1 MRKKKKKLQRVAG
14 QWSPAILPVQD
25 GTQSAAADNHEDEGI
40 PLPRPVSSPCSGA
53 MGTMESSIDADE
65 VVAALVNGD
74 NGVPLAL
81 ENGVGSA
88 SSLSTSEDPSF
99 HWSGLS
105 LASSVVDQEG
115 ACESHSP
122 RSGEG
127 VLDLDAE
134 GNLSAGESQRGVL
147 AEAHAELDS
156 GALVVDKVNHS
167 ENRTV
172 NSGEGAPDLQP
183 GEEAPDILA
192 TTNSV
197 QDEYC
202 MVCNSTHWKK
212 TGDNLLLCDTP
223 NCLRGCHLSCLGLTR
238 APRGDWFCDQC
249 SVKREL
255 SLNIPLEFQGPPV
268 LPGTFL
274 DRWAKNGALQF
285 IHHKRLESTAGG
297 GIF

>member
-1 MRKKKKKLQRVAG
+1 MQPDPSAISGHVDHSVTSSSGDSVASQSDPRIG
-14 QWSPAILPVQD
+14 RLP
-25 GTQSAAADNHEDEGI
+25 GLGFGI
-40 PLPRPVSSPCSGA
+40 IAKARSCS
-53 MGTMESSIDADE
+53 
-65 VVAALVNGD
+65 
-74 NGVPLAL
+74 
-81 ENGVGSA
+81 
-88 SSLSTSEDPSF
+88 SSLSTSEDSSF

-115 ACESHSP
+115 ACESHP
-122 RSGEG
+122 PTSGEG

-147 AEAHAELDS
+147 AEAHADTDF

-167 ENRTV
+167 ETRSV

-183 GEEAPDILA
+183 GEEAPAILA

-212 TGDNLLLCDTP
+212 TGDNQLLLCDTP
-223 NCLRGCHLSCLGLTR
+223 DCLRGCHLSCLGLTR